1 MVKKPDVLS
10 DEEIREIIVKG
21 WCSPETTT
29 KDIYPEPWDYAVAQA
44 QLDVCVEYYEPLIKE
59 MYEAVKFFIADHLTE
74 YEYLDKGISSAT
86 KRGKKL
92 LAFREALAKAEG
104 K

>member
-1 MVKKPDVLS
+1 MIKKPDVLS
-10 DEEIREIIVKG
+10 DEEIWKATNISIANCGSFRRASLEL
-21 WCSPETTT
+21 
-29 KDIYPEPWDYAVAQA
+29 YRAAVQA
-44 QLDVCVEYYEPLIKE
+44 QLDVCVKHYEPLIKE